1 MIELLIKYS
10 VIDLEKQKKK
20 ETKLLLSTCLLAT
33 LEVQRENLFLYSVLF
48 VVLIVV
54 IISNPFREINVSGH
68 SKSYKHSQCKHN
80 TILCAS
86 NLPIQWKAIQIC
98 MACEW
103 CLLNTVSAI
112 IMEQKLIHMLRNFF
126 FCVLHVHTNS
136 LQCTQKFI
144 AQHKHVASRIITPI
158 SQTVVLPGIR
168 FCVCLFGKC
177 IFLRRQAYVV
187 SVPEFQ
193 SFYLLFLG
201 GFHLCVCVT
210 AVYPSMMESIAKGAR
225 SYCAI
230 QYSLYLY
237 IYRFM
242 AFFVAYWIRILCG
255 FMRHFYGLVGKAA
268 HIIARLIPVGDWR
281 LSD

>member
-1 MIELLIKYS
+1 MIICVLFVFVYSRRHLIQYDWIINK
-10 VIDLEKQKKK
+10 IQCNRFREATKKIY
-20 ETKLLLSTCLLAT
+20 TKLLLSTCLLAT

-86 NLPIQWKAIQIC
+86 NIPIQWKAIQIC

-168 FCVCLFGKC
+168 FCMYISPPPGVRRLCAGVPKLLPSFFGGISSVCLCDGC
-177 IFLRRQAYVV
+177 VPVYDGIYSQRRAV
-187 SVPEFQ
+187 
-193 SFYLLFLG
+193 LLC
-201 GFHLCVCVT
+201 H
-210 AVYPSMMESIAKGAR
+210 SI
-225 SYCAI
+225 
-230 QYSLYLY
+230 
-237 IYRFM
+237 
-242 AFFVAYWIRILCG
+242 FFVFIYL
-255 FMRHFYGLVGKAA
+255 
-268 HIIARLIPVGDWR
+268 
-281 LSD
+281 

>member
-86 NLPIQWKAIQIC
+86 NIPIQWKAIQIC

-126 FCVLHVHTNS
+126 FCAACSYKQFAVYTKVHRTTQTRRVAYNNADITNS
-136 LQCTQKFI
+136 RFAGHSILCL
-144 AQHKHVASRIITPI
+144 PI
-158 SQTVVLPGIR
+158 RKMYISPPPGVRRLCAGIPKL
-168 FCVCLFGKC
+168 FSSFFGGISSVCLCDGC
-177 IFLRRQAYVV
+177 VPVYDGIYSQRRAV
-187 SVPEFQ
+187 
-193 SFYLLFLG
+193 LLC
-201 GFHLCVCVT
+201 H
-210 AVYPSMMESIAKGAR
+210 SI
-225 SYCAI
+225 
-230 QYSLYLY
+230 
-237 IYRFM
+237 
-242 AFFVAYWIRILCG
+242 FFVFIYL
-255 FMRHFYGLVGKAA
+255 
-268 HIIARLIPVGDWR
+268 
-281 LSD
+281 